1 MSSSSSAGFST
12 SEATDSQAG
21 VECSICG
28 AQFDD
33 MAEMQR
39 HMLSEHMQKAD
50 LPNDEH

>member
-1 MSSSSSAGFST
+1 MSSSSSAGSSA
-12 SEATDSQAG
+12 SEATDSQVG
-21 VECSICG
+21 VQCSICR
-28 AQFDD
+28 ARFDD

>member
-1 MSSSSSAGFST
+1 MSSSSSAGS
-12 SEATDSQAG
+12 SASDSQAG
-21 VECSICG
+21 VQCSICRVR
-28 AQFDD
+28 FDD

>member
-1 MSSSSSAGFST
+1 MSSSSSASSSST
-12 SEATDSQAG
+12 ETTDTQAG

-39 HMLSEHMQKAD
+39 HMLAEHMQIGD
-50 LPNDEH
+50 LPND